1 MNTISLCLGLGLH
14 EQRQK
19 KNKEDPSCSSS
30 KAYQYSL
37 TLGIAPL
44 DNIHEKNNQV
54 ATTTTTTKIESDVS
68 NSTSMHVSSFSN
80 SINNIKRE
88 RDEHQ
93 VHHLLQKI
101 PFVDFDVDENG
112 NSSKK
117 KLRLTKEQST
127 VLEHTFK
134 DHSTLNPKK
143 KLELAKK
150 LNLRTRQ
157 VEVWFQNRRARTKL
171 KQREVNCETLKKCY
185 ETLTKENKRLE
196 EELKELKMMKTMAE
210 PFNYTQLPV
219 AGLKVC
225 PSCKTIYNGNRS
237 VNGTSHT
244 TAQIQLYTKTNN
256 YMFTQSSAAIAS

>member
-1 MNTISLCLGLGLH
+1 MNTMNFDISLCLGLGLH
-14 EQRQK
+14 EQSERK
-19 KNKEDPSCSSS
+19 KMEDPYTNS

-37 TLGIAPL
+37 TLGIGSL
-44 DNIHEKNNQV
+44 NNIDEKNNQV
-54 ATTTTTTKIESDVS
+54 TAKIESDAS
-68 NSTSMHVSSFSN
+68 NSTAMQVSSFSN
-80 SINNIKRE
+80 SINIIKRE
-88 RDEHQ
+88 RDDHQ
-93 VHHLLQKI
+93 VHDLAEKV

-112 NSSKK
+112 NSTKK
-117 KLRLTKEQST
+117 KLRLTKEQSM
-127 VLEHTFK
+127 VLEDTFK

-171 KQREVNCETLKKCY
+171 KQTEVNCEALKKCY

-219 AGLKVC
+219 AGLTVC
-225 PSCKTIYNGNRS
+225 PSCKTICTGNSS

-244 TAQIQLYTKTNN
+244 AAQIRFYTKTNN
-256 YMFTQSSAAIAS
+256 YMFAQSSAAIAS

>member
-1 MNTISLCLGLGLH
+1 MNTMNFDISLCLGLGLH

-19 KNKEDPSCSSS
+19 KKKENPCSNS

-37 TLGIAPL
+37 TLGIGSL

-54 ATTTTTTKIESDVS
+54 TTKIEPDAS

-80 SINNIKRE
+80 SINSIKRE
-88 RDEHQ
+88 RDDHQ
-93 VHHLLQKI
+93 VYNLEEKI
-101 PFVDFDVDENG
+101 PFVDFDVDENCS
-112 NSSKK
+112 SSKK

-127 VLEHTFK
+127 VLEDTFK

-171 KQREVNCETLKKCY
+171 KQTEVNCEALKKCY

-210 PFNYTQLPV
+210 PFNHTQLPV
-219 AGLKVC
+219 AGITVC
-225 PSCKTIYNGNRS
+225 PSCKTICKGNSNSS
-237 VNGTSHT
+237 VNGTFHTKVESH
-244 TAQIQLYTKTNN
+244 LYTKTNN